1 MASEG
6 SQADELFL
14 QRQAFLKAIG
24 RYERVP
30 AFKRLEN
37 ITSLANVSLQVWLVI
52 GAAQAWSHPLA
63 ELAAFVAALL
73 VADFLNG
80 VVHLVMDH
88 ASGYR
93 SAIGPLVANFHLHH
107 RIPVYRRRSL
117 PVVYFRESGT
127 KFWLVAYLAAVAW
140 FLPGL
145 LAWSPA
151 VAHFL
156 VLVGVLSSWAEVSHY
171 MCHTTHYRFQPW
183 LEKIGLGLS
192 KAHHAHH
199 HAEDNVGYAFLN
211 GWSDPFLNVLARW
224 LGSGYKNG
232 TDLHD
237 DLYDIRARA

>member
-1 MASEG
+1 MASEHG
-6 SQADELFL
+6 ETPELLRKQKDFL
-14 QRQAFLKAIG
+14 QAIG
-24 RYERVP
+24 RYERVFV
-30 AFKRLEN
+30 FKRLEN
-37 ITSLANVSLQVWLVI
+37 LTSLANVSLQVWLVVAVA
-52 GAAQAWSHPLA
+52 GSWSNPFA
-63 ELAAFVAALL
+63 EFAAFAGALL
-73 VADFLNG
+73 VADFVNG

-93 SAIGPLVANFHLHH
+93 SPIGPLVANFHLHH

-140 FLPGL
+140 LLPGL

-151 VAHFL
+151 VAHFF

-192 KAHHAHH
+192 KTHHAHH

-211 GWSDPFLNVLARW
+211 GWSDPLLNAIAR
-224 LGSGYKNG
+224 SVARGYKNG